1 MKSKEE
7 SSAEV
12 ERMKEVAKQEEAL
25 LRLKRVMEARLRC
38 ESSADHAKGLVF
50 DASLDDDEALLRL
63 MHAVDSHQDR
73 DGALSMEELL
83 ASKQITAEM
92 RDAFLAAFAC
102 NLKVVEEALAH
113 VDAEEFGE
121 YKREVVTQGPSGG
134 SFARKAS
141 VEALFDAM
149 SVSGWAYKES
159 LDSFATKFQAE
170 GKEKLA
176 SALTALSGPLLH
188 AKAEL
193 DFLDVKREAR
203 RVPRVRGPRVDW
215 ARRIGIDTALARHLP
230 AGTLE
235 DGLAGVR
242 GMSLEEAKRAVEAF
256 VEDAKVKIL
265 GALVATKQSTGSRSA
280 AEANSKFAGGFQGS
294 FATLEEFHK
303 GAAES
308 LNLGYPNPDT
318 GKGIWYEHTQHPSAE
333 KLFKTPNYSIVTSM
347 LIEYAWAIYSQ
358 NPDEREKEVLDKAYQ
373 LIRKLI
379 EERDGPDSVPAD
391 SELLFPGE
399 VGDSFAESL
408 VIFRFPASSQ
418 SATDYDKTLGET
430 AKKAAVDFLNQDGEK
445 ARGVT
450 IIDHKACMER
460 ISRGSSVLQQQAGQ
474 DGEDGSRRVGVL
486 LPLPLARVQ
495 GVLEELR
502 AKVAIASHLRSE
514 EVAAEVLLR
523 KTWTFSRFTAV
534 EGLRKWLAEQSLET
548 LEKEV
553 EDNKWVGVSPDQT
566 SREQLCKEME
576 ASFVRT
582 ELRADLCSALESASD
597 AQIEALL
604 TGWGLKPNGSRADWL
619 NQAAAASL
627 DSEGWEERWGEVE
640 GWVRLHRGRIQ
651 GRTRLGLEALMRRE
665 ADKIGRYGLT
675 KAEVL
680 ALHLYTG
687 ARPPGASRAGCALAE
702 AAGACVWWQGRS
714 LCR

>member
-1 MKSKEE
+1 LQAKEHVADALELSRYIETVIKRMKSKEE
-7 SSAEV
+7 NSG
-12 ERMKEVAKQEEAL
+12 ERTKEVAKQEEAL

-38 ESSADHAKGLVF
+38 ESSADHAEGLGF

-63 MHAVDSHQDR
+63 MHAVDSPAHQDR

-83 ASKQITAEM
+83 DSKQITAEM
-92 RDAFLAAFAC
+92 RDAILAAFAC
-102 NLKVVEEALAH
+102 NLKAVEDALAH

-121 YKREVVTQGPSGG
+121 YKREVVTQGGSGG
-134 SFARKAS
+134 SFDRKAS

-159 LDSFATKFQAE
+159 LDSFATKFQQE
-170 GKEKLA
+170 GKQKLA

-265 GALVATKQSTGSRSA
+265 GALVATKQATGSRSA

-308 LNLGYPNPDT
+308 LQLGYPNPDT

-358 NPDEREKEVLDKAYQ
+358 KPDEREKEVLDRAYQ

-408 VIFRFPASSQ
+408 VILRFPASSQ
-418 SATDYDKTLGET
+418 SATDYDKTLADT
-430 AKKAAVDFLNQDGEK
+430 AKKAAVDFLNKDGEK

-450 IIDHKACMER
+450 IMHHKACMER
-460 ISRGSSVLQQQAGQ
+460 ISRGSSVLQQKAGQ
-474 DGEDGSRRVGVL
+474 DGEDG
-486 LPLPLARVQ
+486 
-495 GVLEELR
+495 
-502 AKVAIASHLRSE
+502 
-514 EVAAEVLLR
+514 
-523 KTWTFSRFTAV
+523 
-534 EGLRKWLAEQSLET
+534 
-548 LEKEV
+548 
-553 EDNKWVGVSPDQT
+553 
-566 SREQLCKEME
+566 
-576 ASFVRT
+576 
-582 ELRADLCSALESASD
+582 
-597 AQIEALL
+597 
-604 TGWGLKPNGSRADWL
+604 
-619 NQAAAASL
+619 
-627 DSEGWEERWGEVE
+627 
-640 GWVRLHRGRIQ
+640 
-651 GRTRLGLEALMRRE
+651 
-665 ADKIGRYGLT
+665 
-675 KAEVL
+675 
-680 ALHLYTG
+680 
-687 ARPPGASRAGCALAE
+687 
-702 AAGACVWWQGRS
+702 
-714 LCR
+714 